1 MTIWLRRVGPGVS
14 AAFAIAVLVHLAL
27 RGSPWLPDVVG
38 SLAVG
43 VAVRNIF
50 PRPWAT
56 SGAKLIVRYG
66 LRLAIIALG
75 AGLNLDVIAGR
86 GLATLALILILV
98 TTAMLLGILVG
109 SRAGL
114 DRRVAVLIGAGTA
127 ICGASAIVALS
138 PVVRARDNETAY
150 AITTIF
156 IFNIVALLCL
166 PIIGHSLHMTQF
178 RFGTWDGTAVNDTS
192 VVVATGYIYGPTA
205 GALATLVKLTR
216 TLLLVPLS
224 IVIGLGYVERPGS
237 TSVGTRAWKNV
248 PWFVVGFL
256 VLAAA
261 NTLHIISPP
270 VTTGIAEGGSLA
282 LVVVLA
288 AVGLEVDLRAIKQMG
303 VKPLLVGLVLATT
316 MAAASITLITAFR
329 IQ

>member
-1 MTIWLRRVGPGVS
+1 MTMWLRRVGPGVS
-14 AAFAIAVLVHLAL
+14 AALAIGVVVHVAL
-27 RGSPWLPDVVG
+27 RGIPWLPDVVG
-38 SLAVG
+38 ALAVG
-43 VAVRNIF
+43 VAIRAIF
-50 PRPWAT
+50 PKPWA
-56 SGAKLIVRYG
+56 SPGAKLIVRYG

-86 GLATLALILILV
+86 GPATLALILILV

-109 SRAGL
+109 SVARL
-114 DRRVAVLIGAGTA
+114 DRRVAILVGAGTA

-156 IFNIVALLCL
+156 IFNIVALFCL
-166 PIIGHSLHMTQF
+166 PIIGHSFHMTQF

-224 IVIGLGYVERPGS
+224 IVVALGFVEQADS
-237 TSVGTRAWKNV
+237 TSIVRGAWKNV

-256 VLAAA
+256 LLAIA
-261 NTLHIISPP
+261 NTLHVISPP
-270 VTTGIAEGGSLA
+270 LTTGIAEVGSLA